1 MKFVVDMN
9 LSPEWVKVLRDAG
22 FDAVHWREVGP
33 RDAPDS
39 VVLSWVKQHGH
50 ILLTHDLDFGAIL
63 AASRA
68 DGPSVLQLRID
79 DPLPDAHAATM
90 LSAIREFTP
99 QLAGGALVS
108 IEPGRARARVLPLK
122 D

>member
-9 LSPEWVKVLRDAG
+9 LSPAWVEVLRDAG
-22 FDAVHWREVGP
+22 FEAVHWRDVGP

-39 VVLSWVKQHGH
+39 VVLAWAKQHLH
-50 ILLTHDLDFGAIL
+50 VLLTHDLDFGAIL

-68 DGPSVLQLRID
+68 EGPSVLQLRID
-79 DPLPDAHAATM
+79 DPLPDVHAGTM
-90 LSAIREFTP
+90 LNAIRDFES
-99 QLAGGALVS
+99 QLVDGALISV
-108 IEPGRARARVLPLK
+108 EPGRARARVLPLE

>member
-22 FDAVHWREVGP
+22 FDAVHWRDIGP
-33 RDAPDS
+33 LDAPDAELLDWATKHER
-39 VVLSWVKQHGH
+39 VV
-50 ILLTHDLDFGAIL
+50 LTHDLDFGAIL

-68 DGPSVLQLRID
+68 LGPSVLQLRVS
-79 DPLPDAHAATM
+79 DPLPETHSATM
-90 LSAIREFTP
+90 LNAIRDFRD
-99 QLAGGALVS
+99 QLSGGALIS
-108 IEPGRARARVLPLK
+108 IEPARARARVLPIK